1 MWNQVNSHP
10 IPMVI
15 PSPVITPHYPIQQQQ
30 YPYPDYNQYAQQM
43 HNDQLWQQYY
53 MNQAYQNSM
62 MAYGDQSAAEQYYHS
77 QDPSPLISE
86 LARQYVSQTNDMQYE
101 RQLLDPYQQYLHDPY
116 LIQNY
121 L

>member
-1 MWNQVNSHP
+1 
-10 IPMVI
+10 MVI

-101 RQLLDPYQQYLHDPY
+101 RQLLDPYQQYLNDPY